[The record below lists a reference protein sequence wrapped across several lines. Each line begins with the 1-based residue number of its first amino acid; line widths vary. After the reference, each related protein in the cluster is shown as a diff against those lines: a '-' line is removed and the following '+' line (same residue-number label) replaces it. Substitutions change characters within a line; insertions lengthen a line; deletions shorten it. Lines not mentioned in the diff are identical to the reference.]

1 MLPQHAQFRRVG
13 TAMEIQQH
21 GVFDAD
27 PADEQPLLYT
37 SFETSNASG
46 HGLAANSLRLF
57 ARADRGISTI
67 NVGMKPNYARI
78 DNVCRKIGNVDRQRF
93 N

>member
-1 MLPQHAQFRRVG
+1 
-13 TAMEIQQH
+13 MEIQRH
-21 GVFDAD
+21 GVFGAD
-27 PADEQPLLYT
+27 PANEQPLLYT
-37 SFETSNASG
+37 AEHHSFETSNASG
-46 HGLAANSLRLF
+46 HGRAANSLRLF

>member
-1 MLPQHAQFRRVG
+1 
-13 TAMEIQQH
+13 MEIQRH

-27 PADEQPLLYT
+27 PANEQPLVYT
-37 SFETSNASG
+37 AEHHSFETSNASG

-67 NVGMKPNYARI
+67 NVGMKPNYVRI
-78 DNVCRKIGNVDRQRF
+78 DNVCGKIGNVDRQRF